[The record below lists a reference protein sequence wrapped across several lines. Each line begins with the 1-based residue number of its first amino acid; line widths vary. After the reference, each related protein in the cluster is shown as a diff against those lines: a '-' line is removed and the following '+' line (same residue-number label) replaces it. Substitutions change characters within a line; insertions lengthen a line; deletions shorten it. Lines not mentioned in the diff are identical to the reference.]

1 MKTRRSFLLPGV
13 ALLVTLMPLMLL
25 TGCINVSGADST
37 WLTQRDE
44 KRFTVEGKPEVVLA
58 TFDGS
63 IEIESWDR
71 PDVLVVIEKRTP
83 GPEAAAAI
91 EVASSQDGNRVS
103 VEVKR
108 SAARMLGWSWLGHGN
123 ARLVVSVPR
132 AADIRASSGDG
143 AILLNHVNGTIALKS
158 GDGRIHAAD
167 SAGAL
172 SVSTG
177 DGGIELDRVEGTVE
191 ATTGDGR
198 VRLSGKFAG
207 VRAHSGDGSI
217 TIQADPG
224 SAADRDWDI
233 TSGDGSV
240 TLQIPD
246 GFNADLDA
254 NTGDGHVRLDGVS
267 VATTGNMTR
276 NSVRGRLGAGG
287 RALRVRTGDGSITLR
302 RNQS

>member
-1 MKTRRSFLLPGV
+1 MKTRRSFLLPGL
-13 ALLVTLMPLMLL
+13 ALLVPL
-25 TGCINVSGADST
+25 TGCINVSGADSS
-37 WLTQRDE
+37 WFTQRDE
-44 KRFTVEGKPEVVLA
+44 KRFTVEGKPEVVLV
-58 TFDGS
+58 TFDGG

-71 PDVLVVIEKRTP
+71 PDVLVVIEKRAP

-103 VEVKR
+103 VEVKPN
-108 SAARMLGWSWLGHGN
+108 SARTLGWSWMGHGN

-132 AADIRASSGDG
+132 SADIRASSGDG
-143 AILLNHVNGTIALKS
+143 AIRLKQVNGTITLKS
-158 GDGRIHAAD
+158 GDGGIHAFD
-167 SAGAL
+167 STGAL

-177 DGGIELDRVEGTVE
+177 DGGIELDRVQGTVQ

-217 TIQADPG
+217 AIQAEPG
-224 SAADRDWDI
+224 SAADAEWDI

-240 TLQIPD
+240 TLQIPE

-254 NTGDGHVRLDGVS
+254 NTGNGHVRLDGVS
-267 VATTGNMTR
+267 VATTGNITR
-276 NSVRGRLGAGG
+276 NSVRGRLGSGG
-287 RALRVRTGDGSITLR
+287 RSLRVRTGDGSITLR
-302 RNQS
+302 RGQS